1 MPPPMDSA
9 SKESE
14 PQMRIKGSE
23 LLAMAQPHLEEKR
36 KVTKVTSDIEVPVQ
50 RSIEMPI
57 NMD

>member
-1 MPPPMDSA
+1 MDSA
-9 SKESE
+9 SKDSE

-36 KVTKVTSDIEVPVQ
+36 KVTKVTSDIEVPITK
-50 RSIEMPI
+50 SIEMPI